1 MIIIELGKKNDKT
14 IYGVKESNGIFAL
27 SEEDLKF
34 CPYDCKILVDS
45 DYYVAGKGIDQSF
58 CDKAFEELQKFY
70 S

>member
-14 IYGVKESNGIFAL
+14 IYGIKESEGIFAL

-34 CPYDCKILVDS
+34 CAYDCKILVDS
-45 DYYVAGKGIDQSF
+45 EGEKSDQYF
-58 CDKAFEELQKFY
+58 CDKAFEEFQKFY